1 MSYVNQRDI
10 LSLVKYPILTEKTI
24 RLIEQNQYSFAIDP
38 KANKVDLKQ
47 AIEQLFDVK
56 VISVNTSL
64 LPLRKRRV
72 GKFIGKKARYKRA
85 IVKLAPEDSI
95 SLFDIDCVIVPI
107 ISSASNPGF
116 FNTGIFIP
124 SKSSHK

>member
-1 MSYVNQRDI
+1 MSYIQSNQRNLLDI
-10 LSLVKYPILTEKTI
+10 VKYPILTEKTI
-24 RLIEQNQYSFAIDP
+24 RLIEQNQYSFAVDT
-38 KANKVDLKQ
+38 KADKTDVKNAV
-47 AIEQLFDVK
+47 EQLFDVK

-95 SLFDIDCVIVPI
+95 SLFEEE
-107 ISSASNPGF
+107 
-116 FNTGIFIP
+116 
-124 SKSSHK
+124 

>member
-85 IVKLAPEDSI
+85 IVKLTSEDSI
-95 SLFDIDCVIVPI
+95 SLFEEE
-107 ISSASNPGF
+107 
-116 FNTGIFIP
+116 
-124 SKSSHK
+124 

>member
-1 MSYVNQRDI
+1 MSYIQFTKRELVDI
-10 LSLVKYPILTEKTI
+10 IKYPILTEKTI
-24 RLIEQNQYSFAIDP
+24 KLIEKNHYSFAVAS
-38 KANKVDLKQ
+38 KAGKSAVKS

-64 LPLRKRRV
+64 LSLKKRRV

-95 SLFDIDCVIVPI
+95 SLFEED
-107 ISSASNPGF
+107 
-116 FNTGIFIP
+116 
-124 SKSSHK
+124 

>member
-1 MSYVNQRDI
+1 MSYINVQKRDV

-38 KANKVDLKQ
+38 KATKVEVKQ
-47 AIEQLFDVK
+47 AIEKLFDVS

-64 LPLRKRRV
+64 LPLKKRRV
-72 GKFIGKKARYKRA
+72 GKFIGNKSRYKRA

-95 SLFDIDCVIVPI
+95 SLFEEE
-107 ISSASNPGF
+107 
-116 FNTGIFIP
+116 
-124 SKSSHK
+124 